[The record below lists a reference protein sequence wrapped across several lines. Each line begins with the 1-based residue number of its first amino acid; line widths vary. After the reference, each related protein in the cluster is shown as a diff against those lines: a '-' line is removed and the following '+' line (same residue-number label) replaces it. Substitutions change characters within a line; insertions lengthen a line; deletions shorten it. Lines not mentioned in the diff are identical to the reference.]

1 MDLATL
7 AEGLDPDQHHAVFST
22 AAPLAIIAGAG
33 SGKTRVLTRRIARRV
48 TDGSADAGHVLALT
62 FTRRAAVELVDRLHA
77 LGLRERPTVGTFHAV
92 AQAVL
97 KQRWADLDR
106 RPPELVTD
114 RTRLLAAALH
124 DDASHGRGREGGRTG
139 GLMVAELAGEIDWA
153 RARLVTPA
161 RYEIEASAAGR
172 RPSAP
177 APVIAAAFA
186 RYEDVKRTR
195 RVVDFDDLLAL
206 CLREIERDKAFAELQ
221 RWRFR
226 HLFIDEAQDLNP
238 LQSRLLEAWRG
249 GRGDLCLV
257 GDPRQAIYGWNGA
270 DPTLL
275 DAIERRVPG
284 ITVVRLRR
292 NHRSSPQI
300 VAAADAVLGDRTGAH
315 PTTVATSAEGPAV
328 QVHPHATEAAEIAGI
343 ATVLRAA
350 RPPGRGW
357 STCAVLART
366 NAQLGPIERGL
377 VATGI
382 PCRSRRSA
390 RLLEHELVR
399 VALHDAEGYHDN
411 LRGWLDDLLASFE
424 PAQTERVTPPP
435 AALADLADA
444 VERHLAVEPVPTLAS
459 LRAWLGSERIDRT
472 DGVDLV
478 TFHGAKG
485 LEWPVVVIA
494 GVEHG
499 VVPHSSATSTAARAE
514 EVRLLHVAMTRA
526 VRELH
531 LTWAATRPGTATRRQ
546 PSNLLARL
554 GALADRAEDEIV
566 APAPVRRAM
575 PTTDPVL
582 DALRAWRRRTAR
594 SSGLPEET
602 VCPDR
607 TLVEIAAERP
617 STLDELAAVG
627 DLGPIAAR
635 RLGPRLL
642 DVLAGVTTS

>member
-1 MDLATL
+1 MDLDTL
-7 AEGLDPDQHHAVFST
+7 AQGLDPDQHDAVFSP
-22 AAPLAIIAGAG
+22 AGPLAIIAGAG

-48 TDGSADAGHVLALT
+48 VDGSADAGHVLALT
-62 FTRRAAVELVDRLHA
+62 FTRRAAVELVDRLQA

-106 RPPELVTD
+106 RAPELVTD

-124 DDASHGRGREGGRTG
+124 DDAAHGRGREGGRTG

-153 RARLVTPA
+153 RARRVTPA
-161 RYEIEASAAGR
+161 RYEVEASAAGR
-172 RPSAP
+172 RPTAP
-177 APVIAAAFA
+177 PAVIAAAFA

-226 HLFIDEAQDLNP
+226 HIFVDEAQDLNP
-238 LQSRLLEAWRG
+238 LQARLLDAWRG

-275 DAIERRVPG
+275 ESIERRVPG

-292 NHRSSPQI
+292 NHRCSPQI
-300 VAAADAVLGDRTGAH
+300 VTAAEAILGDRAGAH
-315 PTTVATSAEGPAV
+315 PPTLATSGDGPPV
-328 QVHPHATEAAEIAGI
+328 RVHPYASERDEIGGI
-343 ATVLRAA
+343 ASLLRSA
-350 RPPGRGW
+350 RPSGRGW

-377 VATGI
+377 VAAGI
-382 PCRSRRSA
+382 PCRARRGA

-399 VALHDAEGYHDN
+399 SALHDAEGYHDN
-411 LRGWLDDLLASFE
+411 LRGWLDDLVASFDD
-424 PAQTERVTPPP
+424 AVAGAAPP
-435 AALADLADA
+435 AVLADLADA
-444 VERHLAVEPVPTLAS
+444 VDRHLAVEPAPTVSS
-459 LRAWLGSERIDRT
+459 LRAWLGTERVDRT
-472 DGVDLV
+472 DGVDLL

-494 GVEHG
+494 GVEQG
-499 VVPHSSATSTAARAE
+499 VVPHASATGIAARAE

-531 LTWAATRPGTATRRQ
+531 LTWAAQRPGAATRRA
-546 PSNLLARL
+546 PSGLLARL
-554 GALADRAEDEIV
+554 GAAASDASADVLV
-566 APAPVRRAM
+566 APQRSAWTAPTV
-575 PTTDPVL
+575 DPVL
-582 DALRAWRRRTAR
+582 EALHDWRRRTAR
-594 SSGLPEET
+594 SAGLPESA
-602 VCPDR
+602 VCADR
-607 TLVEIAAERP
+607 TLVEIAAQRP
-617 STLDELAAVG
+617 STIEQLAAVG

-642 DVLAGVTTS
+642 DVLAAATR